1 MSKVSFD
8 LWMHEVDTYVERY
21 LGCSV
26 YDLPDCLF
34 GDWYGDGTR
43 PATAARMAIRN
54 AKGD

>member
-1 MSKVSFD
+1 MSRMPFD

-26 YDLPDCLF
+26 YDLPDCCF

-43 PATAARMAIRN
+43 ASTAARMAIRN
-54 AKGD
+54 AKGE